1 MTEHIKANRRSYLG
15 IATALILL
23 VALLSSSFPS
33 LVLAQFTSGREW
45 GGLSTGTP
53 GVQALTIANWRR
65 DIGVPARFI
74 VGANL
79 NNLGPTTMNISSTG
93 PTSIVRMTQSGF
105 KELVGGELFNG
116 NIAEL
121 VYNGGV
127 YILQGR
133 FDIVGSTI
141 AFRGTSAPN
150 GYLIEDGS
158 CVSQTTYAALF
169 AEIGTTYG
177 SCSAGLFK
185 LPDSRGSMLAGL
197 DNQGGA
203 GAANRLTS
211 AGSGCTATALTGT
224 GCGSQSSTL
233 TSTDQ
238 LPPYTPSFGSGT
250 IGVSF
255 ASGTIGVSFASGTIG
270 VSFAS
275 GTITVAVADGRT
287 FSTASVVRNDAGGL
301 NPTGLG
307 GPAWSVGSSPVT
319 PSGPGTIGGSFKNTL
334 SGSFN
339 QSSLSGS
346 FNQNA
351 LTANSVGISAAFA
364 TVSPLSLVRFAIKL

>member
-33 LVLAQFTSGREW
+33 LVLAQFTSAREW
-45 GGLSTGTP
+45 GGLSTGTA
-53 GVQALTIANWRR
+53 GVQSLTIANWRR

-79 NNLGPTTMNISSTG
+79 NNVGPTTMNISSTG

-105 KELVGGELFNG
+105 KQLVGGELFNG

-121 VYNGGV
+121 VYNGAV

-141 AFRGTSAPN
+141 AFRGASVPS

-177 SCSAGLFK
+177 SCSAGFFK

-197 DNQGGA
+197 DNQGST

-238 LPPYTPSFGSGT
+238 LPPYTPSFGSSV

-255 ASGTIGVSFASGTIG
+255 ASGTIGVSFAS
-270 VSFAS
+270 S
-275 GTITVAVADGRT
+275 TITISVVDVRT
-287 FSTASVVRNDAGGL
+287 FATGSVVKNDGGGL
-301 NPTGLG
+301 NPTGAG
-307 GPAWSVGSSPVT
+307 GPAWSPGASPVSVT
-319 PSGPGTIGGSFKNTL
+319 GGSIG
-334 SGSFN
+334 GSFN
-339 QSSLSGS
+339 QSALSGSFDQSSLGGS

-351 LTANSVGISAAFA
+351 LTAESVGASAAFA